1 MNNVEIYIDLVK
13 AVLAN
18 GSDENID
25 AIDAF
30 EAANPGIEDEVYKAG
45 GPELQRMYDLL
56 NGVVYCKGAA

>member
-25 AIDAF
+25 AIDDF

-45 GPELQRMYDLL
+45 GPYEYDFL